1 MVLQTMLAKQRTE
14 AEMTSKATAKKKSSV
29 WKLARRRW
37 QLYLFLLIPVAW
49 LIIFHYVPMVGVQIA
64 FRNFMPRKGIWGSD
78 WVGLTHFRTFFTS
91 FYFGRTVG
99 NTIRLSLY
107 YLLVNFPLSIIFAL
121 MLNIV
126 VNPKLKK
133 AFQTITYMPHFISTV
148 VLVGMLTQ
156 ILNPV
161 TGLYGNLYRKFI
173 ADNYPSDILS
183 KASPFIHLYVWSGI
197 WQNLGWNTIIYMAA
211 LSGVDPELHEAA
223 EIDGA
228 TRLKRVIHIDFP
240 VLLPT
245 ASIML
250 ILNSGSIMSVG
261 FEKAYL
267 MQNSINV
274 VYSEVIST
282 YVYKTGLGGTT
293 NQLSYAAAVGL
304 FNNVI
309 NGILLLIVN
318 GLSGKLSGG
327 QNSLF

>member
-1 MVLQTMLAKQRTE
+1 
-14 AEMTSKATAKKKSSV
+14 MTGKATLTAKKKSSV
-29 WKLARRRW
+29 WRMARRRW
-37 QLYLFLLIPVAW
+37 QLYLFLLIPVTW

-78 WVGLTHFRTFFTS
+78 WVGMTHFKTFFTS
-91 FYFGRTVG
+91 FYFARTVG

-107 YLLVNFPLSIIFAL
+107 YLAVNFPLSIIFAL

-173 ADNYPSDILS
+173 ADNYPTDILS

-223 EIDGA
+223 QIDGA
-228 TRLKRVIHIDFP
+228 TRLKRVIHIDLP

-267 MQNSINV
+267 MQNSINA